1 MYSYTKSVNMGWD
14 DTYKYGSCDQAQ
26 FTMTRLGYHLLL
38 VRLHDQSNSSDEV
51 GSLLQVLQAS
61 I

>member
-1 MYSYTKSVNMGWD
+1 MGWD

-26 FTMTRLGYHLLL
+26 FTMTRLAYHLLL

-51 GSLLQVLQAS
+51 GSLLQVLQAP